1 MQKNNNS
8 GKQTWIKERYREA
21 DAEKR
26 KTYRYMHRIQTT
38 TDKYLQ
44 TENIPLPTESSKKIN
59 RHTCRGRQTNSGSE
73 NQTLALAQTK
83 FPLPSLCPPSLT
95 IPTYRLEP

>member
-1 MQKNNNS
+1 MDKGEIS
-8 GKQTWIKERYREA
+8 RGGCR
-21 DAEKR
+21 KR

-44 TENIPLPTESSKKIN
+44 TENIPLPTESSKKIK

-83 FPLPSLCPPSLT
+83 FPLPSVSHHPHLQIGTLT
-95 IPTYRLEP
+95 DR